1 MGSFVLNCYGC
12 KICRTYNL
20 VLITLRTTS
29 TTSHLIACCT
39 VFATSHLRNFFHV
52 KIEPYLLNHKIS
64 LSVFPLSLPRTLLLW
79 SLWFWHSKHPRR
91 ILQCWSFYDHHI
103 SLIIPCSQDAC
114 MFLYIHVRIFF
125 LFTPKNSCTT
135 DHLSLLIHSWIHGLT
150 SRFSQH
156 GECCCEH
163 DCIYSS
169 LKPCSGNHFICPEIK
184 LWMTVG
190 GPTLVGSYV
199 LGWGVGIR
207 NVRQK
212 KTRRQ
217 KKKTET
223 QSRVRDVTQWTLN
236 SKGEERGKILLYHD
250 TKTKQSNYLFDTWN
264 TT

>member
-1 MGSFVLNCYGC
+1 M
-12 KICRTYNL
+12 I
-20 VLITLRTTS
+20 II
-29 TTSHLIACCT
+29 SHSLYHVHKTHAC
-39 VFATSHLRNFFHV
+39 SSN
-52 KIEPYLLNHKIS
+52 
-64 LSVFPLSLPRTLLLW
+64 
-79 SLWFWHSKHPRR
+79 
-91 ILQCWSFYDHHI
+91 
-103 SLIIPCSQDAC
+103 
-114 MFLYIHVRIFF
+114 IHVRIFF

-150 SRFSQH
+150 SHFSQQ
-156 GECCCEH
+156 GKCCCEH

-184 LWMTVG
+184 SWMTVR

-236 SKGEERGKILLYHD
+236 SKGEERSKILLYHD